1 MHADTVRPDAVGG
14 DVIRSQ
20 RPRPPASTMRTS
32 TEGGAPIM
40 TDNLASLFEVL
51 AASIAGGVFAVLV
64 IVLG

>member
-1 MHADTVRPDAVGG
+1 MLP
-14 DVIRSQ
+14 
-20 RPRPPASTMRTS
+20 STK
-32 TEGGAPIM
+32 GGAPIM